1 MVARLS
7 CRHWSIGRWLL
18 GKSACERKGWGQ
30 QSRGRD
36 SVLTSGTCRNRYI
49 YGWRLCTVTDFS
61 MTIRTKEWVTSSVQ
75 QLCFT
80 MKFHACRNT
89 QSYILCILS
98 HLKKKPWLF
107 PKTGKQLH
115 KKNPQTI
122 QTALPSISC
131 LKLVPAELQL
141 KSFKLSIN
149 SCTITLWRLEYK
161 ISFQGAMLSPLDQ
174 HLFPP
179 HLLQQVVQQAGYC

>member
-1 MVARLS
+1 MIQLIQPAQRARLSLFAPSLPEVMVARLS

-18 GKSACERKGWGQ
+18 GKSACERKGWGR

-98 HLKKKPWLF
+98 HLKKNPDYFL
-107 PKTGKQLH
+107 KQGNNYTR
-115 KKNPQTI
+115 KI
-122 QTALPSISC
+122 
-131 LKLVPAELQL
+131 LKLYRQL
-141 KSFKLSIN
+141 YLPFH
-149 SCTITLWRLEYK
+149 
-161 ISFQGAMLSPLDQ
+161 A
-174 HLFPP
+174 
-179 HLLQQVVQQAGYC
+179 